1 MGMKTG
7 PGTRDSGLEKA
18 PELETPDSAVG
29 RPSASDAA
37 PQFAASSGSRVPGS
51 GSRSGSVAAYLQQHE
66 RKPLLRFITCG
77 SVDDG
82 KSTLI
87 GRLLYD
93 SKRLFDDQLAALS
106 ADSRRHGTRGA
117 EIDYALLL
125 DGLAAERE
133 QGITI
138 DVAYRYFDTDQR
150 KFIVADCPGHEQYTR
165 NMATGAST
173 ADVAVVLVDARKG
186 LLTQTRR
193 HSYIVSLLG
202 IRHVVLAVNKMD
214 LVGFDQAA
222 FDAIAASYRTL
233 AAQLGIAQVQ
243 CIPLSALDGDNL
255 SQRSART
262 PWYGGLP
269 LLEYLE
275 RLDLAARDADSG
287 LRLPV
292 QWVNRP
298 HQQFR
303 GYAGTLAAGQVRPGD
318 AVVVLPSARRSTV
331 ARVLDGTGDVAQ
343 AVAGQAVTLTLADE
357 IDISRGD
364 VIAAAG
370 DPPEVADQFAAHL
383 LWMDAAALLPG
394 RPYWLKIGTRT
405 VSASVSEIKHRVDVN
420 TQERLAAK
428 RLELNEVGYCN
439 LALDEAI
446 AFAPYARNRALGG
459 FILID
464 RQSNATVAAGTLDFA
479 LRRAGNVHWQR
490 LDVDRAAR
498 ARIKG
503 QAPKVLWFT
512 GLSGAGKST
521 VANLVEKRLHALG
534 YHTFILDGDN
544 VRHGLNRDLGFTDE
558 DRVEN
563 IRRVA
568 EVARLMTD
576 AGLIVLVSFISPFRA
591 ERRMARERFAES
603 DFVEVFV
610 DVPLHVAEARDV
622 KGLYAK
628 ARAGQIPNFTGIDS
642 PYEAPERPELHL
654 RADGDNAETLAAQV
668 LALLGLQH

>member
-1 MGMKTG
+1 MIRESAFGIRRSNSRRAERSTG
-7 PGTRDSGLEKA
+7 ALWRIPHSPLLTPGTIG
-18 PELETPDSAVG
+18 
-29 RPSASDAA
+29 
-37 PQFAASSGSRVPGS
+37 
-51 GSRSGSVAAYLQQHE
+51 AYLQQHE
-66 RKPLLRFITCG
+66 SKPLLRFITCG

-93 SKRLFDDQLAALS
+93 SKRLFDDQLAALES
-106 ADSRRHGTRGA
+106 DSRRHGTQG
-117 EIDYALLL
+117 ESIDYALLM

-138 DVAYRYFDTDQR
+138 DVAYRYFDTDRR

-186 LLTQTRR
+186 LLAQTRR

-214 LVGFDQAA
+214 LVDYDAQVFADIAQGYAA
-222 FDAIAASYRTL
+222 L
-233 AAQLGIAQVQ
+233 AAQLGIADVQ
-243 CIPLSALDGDNL
+243 CIPLSALAGENL
-255 SQRSART
+255 SSASTRM
-262 PWYGGLP
+262 PWYSGP
-269 LLEYLE
+269 HLLQHLDTVQLE
-275 RLDLAARDADSG
+275 PPEAGSG

-298 HQQFR
+298 NAQFR
-303 GYAGTLAAGQVRPGD
+303 GYAGTIAAGQVQVGD
-318 AVVVLPSARRSTV
+318 AVVVVPSGRRTQV
-331 ARVLDGTGDVAQ
+331 ARVLDANGEVDSAR
-343 AVAGQAVTLTLADE
+343 AGQAVTLTLRNE

-364 VIAAAG
+364 IIAAVD
-370 DPPEVADQFAAHL
+370 DPPEVADQFAGHL
-383 LWMDAAALLPG
+383 LWMDDAALLPG

-405 VSASVSEIKHRVDVN
+405 VTASISEIKHKVDVN

-439 LALDEAI
+439 LALDEPI
-446 AFAPYARNRALGG
+446 AFSPYARNRVLGG

-464 RQSNATVAAGTLDFA
+464 RQSNATVAAGTLEFA
-479 LRRAGNVHWQR
+479 LRRAGNVHWQH
-490 LDVDRAAR
+490 LDVDRSAR

-503 QAPKVLWFT
+503 QAPRVLWFT

-521 VANLVEKRLHALG
+521 VANLVDKRLHALG

-568 EVARLMTD
+568 EVARLMAD

-591 ERRMARERFAES
+591 ERQLARERFDQGE
-603 DFVEVFV
+603 FVEVFV
-610 DVPLHVAEARDV
+610 DVPLAVAESRDV
-622 KGLYAK
+622 KGLYRK

-642 PYEAPERPELHL
+642 PYEAPETPEIHLH
-654 RADGDNAETLAAQV
+654 ADGENVEALARHV
-668 LALLGLQH
+668 LEYLGLER